1 MNWLRLLEI
10 IEMARSMT
18 GRIPKRDM
26 GWNWQCYC
34 RVCCALRAAEDP
46 RDA

>member
-10 IEMARSMT
+10 IEMARARV
-18 GRIPKRDM
+18 GNVEKVDR

-34 RVCCALRAAEDP
+34 PVCTELR
-46 RDA
+46 RLR

>member
-10 IEMARSMT
+10 IEMARART
-18 GRIPKRDM
+18 GNPPTKQKPDR

-34 RVCCALRAAEDP
+34 VVCSALRRLAA
-46 RDA
+46 